1 MSGPRA
7 YICVATGSAL
17 GAVLRYLAGLP
28 FNATGAL
35 PWDTLWVNITG
46 SLAIGLLAA
55 TLFHPRRPAAG
66 DALQYFLIP
75 GLLAGYTTFSVFSL
89 QTMQLLQEGQ
99 TALAALNIM
108 ANILLALAAVAGGH
122 EVGTRIRQRKV
133 PK

>member
-7 YICVATGSAL
+7 YICVAAGSAL

-28 FNATGAL
+28 FSGTASL
-35 PWDTLWVNITG
+35 PWDTLLVNTTG

-99 TALAALNIM
+99 ITIAMLNSF

-122 EVGTRIRQRKV
+122 EIGTRIRQRRL
-133 PK
+133 PE